1 MAMKTIDTA
10 ACLLCAGAILF
21 AGAAFHSPVA
31 DAQTAQGQSQSDK
44 VRQLQSQ
51 PPKINAEQEWKAAV
65 EFMQVNCPNRI
76 NFVINQLQDKRPIQ
90 FDHAKELILKQYRQI
105 SSIKDPETYNLAKAQ
120 AQIQDQVFGAQ
131 LEYRAAKVR
140 NDQRGMLNA
149 KKALTAIEE
158 QQVEVQIALRSLRI
172 KRLQKEIDDFNMK
185 RRSYVDNWTN
195 DEIKRATNTEFDDGA
210 NRSGNAAIEDP
221 GPPPAKK

>member
-10 ACLLCAGAILF
+10 AYLLCAGAILF

-31 DAQTAQGQSQSDK
+31 DAQTAQGQSQSQSDK

-51 PPKINAEQEWKAAV
+51 PPKINTEQEWKAAV
-65 EFMQVNCPNRI
+65 EFMQANCPNRI
-76 NFVINQLQDKRPIQ
+76 NFVISQLQDKRPIQ

-105 SSIKDPETYNLAKAQ
+105 SSIKDQETYNLAKAQ

-131 LEYRAAKVR
+131 LEYRAAKAR
-140 NDQRGMLNA
+140 NDQRGMFNA

-195 DEIKRATNTEFDDGA
+195 DELKRAINTEFDDGA
-210 NRSGNAAIEDP
+210 NRSGNATIEDP
-221 GPPPAKK
+221 PPVKK